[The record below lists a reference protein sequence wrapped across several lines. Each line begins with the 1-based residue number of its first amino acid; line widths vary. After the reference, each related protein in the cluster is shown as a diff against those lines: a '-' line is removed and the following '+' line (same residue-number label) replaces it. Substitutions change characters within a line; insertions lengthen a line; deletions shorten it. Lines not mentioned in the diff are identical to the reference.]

1 MNAELVV
8 EIAEGA
14 MSAVDLPLRRSQAL
28 NGADAEGMPFVECK
42 ITHDVN
48 GGHLLGTV
56 RMFED
61 GKVKVTSPRGLEG
74 LNQEFAARVQIGL
87 IAARHKLKGEKAVE
101 RELIGD

>member
-8 EIAEGA
+8 KIAEGA
-14 MSAVDLPLRRSQAL
+14 MSAVDLPLKRSEAL
-28 NGADAEGMPFVECK
+28 NGADADGQRFVECK
-42 ITHDVN
+42 ISHNVEHGN
-48 GGHLLGTV
+48 VLGTV

-87 IAARHKLKGEKAVE
+87 IAARHKLKGTPTIE
-101 RELIGD
+101 RELIED